1 MDAQETLAARGP
13 PSNFALIAAFFLF
26 LIVAALAAWRLTP
39 VAPVGSDATDRFSA
53 DRAAGVLTDIL
64 ADGKPHPV
72 DSEENERVRERILTA
87 LRSYGYHP
95 EVQETTA
102 CRQLEVYVC
111 ARVRNIIALRK
122 GMPTG
127 ATLLVSAHY
136 DSVAAGPGASDDGS
150 GVAILLEVARM
161 LRQHPDSRN
170 GVLFLFTDGEEAG
183 LLGAHAFATE
193 SPLAKDVSLAINVE
207 ARGTSGQS
215 HLFETGD
222 RSGWLVNAFAQS
234 AAQPRTNSLLSTLY
248 ALLPNDTDLTI
259 FKSHGVQGLNFAY
272 GDRVGN
278 YHTPLDSL
286 QSLDRGSLQQQ
297 GDNVYDLLRFLIE
310 KDISGKDHTG
320 ELVYTDLLGLGMVRW
335 PASAGPAIVLVL
347 LGAFVFCHR
356 RLKRHAGTPSDV
368 VRGAL
373 GAVISLLVGGM
384 TAYLLASALSLI
396 AGDAPAWHSDRTA
409 NRWLLWSC
417 VLLAVLAVQSR
428 LQRGRA
434 PLGLWLGVGYSWLLA
449 ALVCALLLPGVSYL
463 FALPCMAL
471 VAAALVFAIA
481 SKPRDAASRLFM
493 LPALL
498 PAVAAFVLAL
508 STVFIVEIMLGFN
521 EPVASTSMG
530 MLVGLSA
537 SFVAP
542 LMPRD
547 RPSRM
552 LRTGAVL
559 LFAATLTGAI
569 FSIRAPAYPS
579 DQPPALNVL
588 YVQAADGKA
597 YLVSTSAEPPAAV
610 AGALGRDAA
619 MTPVFPASRDR
630 YLAAPVTS
638 AALPPTR
645 LTLLRTGTHGT
656 ARTATVRIDTDGPTQ
671 RVSLLFPKDM
681 QLRSIEMQGRTLD
694 YAGER
699 SGDDRYKTLHCRGV
713 SCNGMELSLVIDN
726 PAPAT
731 VLIQT
736 TRTIVESAG
745 ALLQARDTVA
755 VPYQDGD
762 RSIVMSQVGL

>member
-1 MDAQETLAARGP
+1 MDAQATLAVRRP
-13 PSNFALIAAFFLF
+13 PWNFALNAASFLF
-26 LIVAALAAWRLTP
+26 LIVAALVAWRLAP

-53 DRAAGVLTDIL
+53 DRAAGVLAGIL

-72 DSEENERVRERILTA
+72 DSVENASVRERILSA

-95 EVQETTA
+95 EVQERTV
-102 CRQLEVYVC
+102 CRQMEVYVC
-111 ARVRNIIALRK
+111 AKVRNIIALRK
-122 GMPTG
+122 GTPSG
-127 ATLLVSAHY
+127 ATLMVSAHH
-136 DSVAAGPGASDDGS
+136 DSVAAGPGANDDGS
-150 GVAILLEVARM
+150 GVAILLEAARM
-161 LRQHPDSRN
+161 LSQRPESRN
-170 GVLFLFTDGEEAG
+170 SVLFLFTDGEEAG

-193 SPLAKDVSLAINVE
+193 SPLAKDVALAINVE

-222 RSGWLVNAFAQS
+222 HSGWLVDAFARS
-234 AAQPRTNSLLSTLY
+234 AAQPRANSMLSTLY

-259 FKSHGVQGLNFAY
+259 FKSHGIQGLNFAY

-297 GDNVYDLLRFLIE
+297 GDNVYDLLKFLIE
-310 KDISGKDHTG
+310 KDISGQDRIG

-335 PASAGPAIVLVL
+335 PASTGPAIALVL
-347 LGAFVFCHR
+347 LVAFVFCHR
-356 RLKRHAGTPSDV
+356 RLKRHAGTTSDV
-368 VRGAL
+368 VTGAL
-373 GAVISLLVGGM
+373 GAVISILVGGII
-384 TAYLLASALSLI
+384 AYLLTSALSLV

-417 VLLAVLAVQSR
+417 VLLVVLAVQRR

-434 PLGLWLGVGYSWLLA
+434 PLALWFGVGYSWLLA
-449 ALVCALLLPGVSYL
+449 TLVTALLLPGVSYL
-463 FALPCMAL
+463 FALPCVAL

-481 SKPRDAASRLFM
+481 SKSRDAASRLFL

-498 PAVAAFVLAL
+498 PTVAAFVLAL
-508 STVFIVEIMLGFN
+508 STVFIIEIMLGFN
-521 EPVASTSMG
+521 EPVGTLSMG
-530 MLVGLSA
+530 MLIGLAA

-547 RPSRM
+547 RPSKT

-559 LFAATLTGAI
+559 LFAATVAGAI

-579 DQPPALNVL
+579 DQPQALNIL

-597 YLVSTSAEPPAAV
+597 YLVSTNAEPPAAV

-619 MTPVFPASRDR
+619 MTPVFPASRHR
-630 YLAAPVTS
+630 YLAAPVAS
-638 AALPPTR
+638 AALPPTQ
-645 LTLLRTGTHGT
+645 LTVLRTGTQGT

-671 RVSLLFPKDM
+671 RVSLLFPTDM
-681 QLRSIEMQGRTLD
+681 RLRSIEMQGRTLD

-699 SGDDRYKTLHCRGV
+699 SGDDRYKTLDCRGLT
-713 SCNGMELSLVIDN
+713 CNGMELTLVIDN

-745 ALLQARDTVA
+745 ALLQARNTVA
-755 VPYQDGD
+755 VPSQDGD
-762 RSIVMSQVGL
+762 RSIVMSHVGL